1 MKMYYYQEPTEEDRD
16 VPTLNL
22 KVALSFTS
30 AFHPAEV
37 SKARQPTCLLEYA
50 ASPWKG
56 PAESQGK
63 KAANGSG
70 TKSPGRLGL
79 EEGNS
84 RRETLTILHKSHRTP
99 CRLLRHCACA
109 AV

>member
-22 KVALSFTS
+22 KVALSFTP

-56 PAESQGK
+56 LL
-63 KAANGSG
+63 KAKERKPQMAREL
-70 TKSPGRLGL
+70 KAQ
-79 EEGNS
+79 EG
-84 RRETLTILHKSHRTP
+84 
-99 CRLLRHCACA
+99 
-109 AV
+109 